1 MEFDIVTIL
10 ISIIG
15 GAIIMAPV
23 LWIAG
28 RMLVGSTNAKFTD
41 AIMIVVLSSIANTVV
56 GLFIGGIIGSL
67 ASLVVTLY
75 LIKKYYE
82 CSWGKAAVVAIVT
95 TVIFVIIAVVLGM
108 VLGISLGGG
117 FI

>member
-1 MEFDIVTIL
+1 MEFDIVSLL

-41 AIMIVVLSSIANTVV
+41 AIMIVVISSVV
-56 GLFIGGIIGSL
+56 NGVMGLFIGGTVGSVAQL
-67 ASLVVTLY
+67 LVTLY
-75 LIKKYYE
+75 LIKHYYE
-82 CSWGKAAVVAIVT
+82 CSWGKAALVAIVT
-95 TVIFVIIAVVLGM
+95 VVIFIIVAIVVGT
-108 VLGISLGGG
+108 VLGISLYGG
-117 FI
+117 F